1 MTIRRTLDQL
11 ASGFRKPNP
20 ERLAWELPL
29 RAQFVSRLLILSG
42 LVEISLLVLGYA
54 GVIRSAFFPW
64 ASFESLFILLISAWY
79 VRKKQ
84 VVTAAALLL
93 VSLSHAAAFI
103 MTAYG
108 PRSAA
113 PALLLPT
120 IIISG
125 LVTGRYFLAAW
136 WAICVA
142 ILLWISTVSSALD
155 LTPAFSD
162 WLTAARVQAILFWS
176 VGYAATA
183 YLIWLFASHLE
194 RLLEAAS
201 RSGEERREAV
211 VGERMRLAR
220 EIHDTLAQGF
230 TGIVVQINAA
240 EQTAPDKN
248 EETWSHLEKA
258 RALARRSLNEARR
271 SILLLRSSDLQDSD
285 LLSAIEKIGRHLL
298 ADESIQL
305 EAVRDGDA
313 YKLPDEIE
321 TELLRVG
328 QEAVA
333 NAIRHSGAA
342 KIKIS
347 LHYLPH
353 EVILRVSD
361 DGKGSIAP
369 GLGIRGMEERMQRV
383 RGRLEI
389 IAQPE
394 VGTAVCAS
402 VAV

>member
-1 MTIRRTLDQL
+1 VALDLMTIRRRLDQV
-11 ASGFRKPNP
+11 ASGLRKPNP
-20 ERLAWELPL
+20 ERLAWEKPL

-42 LVEISLLVLGYA
+42 LAEISLLVLGYA

-64 ASFESLFILLISAWY
+64 ASFESLFLLLIAAWY
-79 VRKKQ
+79 VRRQ
-84 VVTAAALLL
+84 NIVPAAGLLL
-93 VSLSHAAAFI
+93 ASLSHAAAFI
-103 MTAYG
+103 ITEYG
-108 PRSAA
+108 PGSAA

-136 WAICVA
+136 WATCVA
-142 ILLWISTVSSALD
+142 ILLWVSLVTSPLD
-155 LTPAFSD
+155 
-162 WLTAARVQAILFWS
+162 VQAISFWS

-194 RLLEAAS
+194 RLLEAAT

-240 EQTAPDKN
+240 EQAASEKN

-258 RALARRSLNEARR
+258 RALARRSLDEARR
-271 SILLLRSSDLQDSD
+271 SILLLRSSDLHDSD
-285 LLSAIEKIGRHLL
+285 LLTAIEKIGRHLL
-298 ADESIQL
+298 VDDSIQL
-305 EAVRDGDA
+305 EAGREGDA

-333 NAIRHSGAA
+333 NAIRHSGA
-342 KIKIS
+342 KKIS
-347 LHYLPH
+347 ISLRYLPH
-353 EVILRVSD
+353 EVMLRVSD
-361 DGKGSIAP
+361 DGTGSLQGAP
-369 GLGIRGMEERMQRV
+369 GLGLRGMEERMQRV
-383 RGRLEI
+383 RGNLEI
-389 IAQPE
+389 IAKPQI
-394 VGTAVCAS
+394 GTAVCAR

>member
-1 MTIRRTLDQL
+1 MTTKHWLEQI

-42 LVEISLLVLGYA
+42 LAEIALLVLGYA

-64 ASFESLFILLISAWY
+64 ASFDALIILLISAWY
-79 VRKKQ
+79 IRKKN
-84 VVTAAALLL
+84 VVPAAGLLL
-93 VSLSHAAAFI
+93 VSLSHVAAFI
-103 MTAYG
+103 ISSYG

-125 LVTGRYFLAAW
+125 LVTGRYFLATW
-136 WAICVA
+136 WAVCVA
-142 ILLWISTVSSALD
+142 ILVWVSAASSALD
-155 LTPAFSD
+155 
-162 WLTAARVQAILFWS
+162 WRAILFWS
-176 VGYAATA
+176 LGYAATA

-194 RLLEAAS
+194 RLLEAAT

-240 EQTAPDKN
+240 EQVAPEKN
-248 EETWSHLEKA
+248 EETWNHLEKA
-258 RALARRSLNEARR
+258 RALARRSLDEARR
-271 SILLLRSSDLQDSD
+271 SILLLRSSDLHDAD
-285 LLSAIEKIGRHLL
+285 LLTAIEKVGRHLL
-298 ADESIQL
+298 VDDSIQL
-305 EAVRDGDA
+305 EAVREGDA
-313 YKLPDEIE
+313 CKLPDEIE

-333 NAIRHSGAA
+333 NAIRHSGAT
-342 KIKIS
+342 KIKVS

-353 EVILRVSD
+353 EVMLRVSD
-361 DGKGSIAP
+361 DGKGLLQGAP

-383 RGRLEI
+383 RGHLEI
-389 IAQPE
+389 IAQPQI
-394 VGTAVCAS
+394 GTAVCAS

>member
-1 MTIRRTLDQL
+1 MTIRHRLDQI

-42 LVEISLLVLGYA
+42 LAEISLLVLGYA

-64 ASFESLFILLISAWY
+64 ASFDSLFILLISAWS
-79 VRKKQ
+79 VRKKN

-93 VSLSHAAAFI
+93 VSLSHMAGFI
-103 MTAYG
+103 ISAYG

-125 LVTGRYFLAAW
+125 LVTGRYFLGAW

-142 ILLWISTVSSALD
+142 ILVWVSWVSSPLD
-155 LTPAFSD
+155 
-162 WLTAARVQAILFWS
+162 VQAILFWS

-183 YLIWLFASHLE
+183 YLIWLFSSHLE

-211 VGERMRLAR
+211 MGERMRLAR

-240 EQTAPDKN
+240 EQITPAKN

-258 RALARRSLNEARR
+258 RALARRSLDEARR

-298 ADESIQL
+298 ADDSIQL
-305 EAVRDGDA
+305 EAVREGEA
-313 YKLPDEIE
+313 YKLSDEVE

-333 NAIRHSGAA
+333 NAIRHSGA
-342 KIKIS
+342 KKIS
-347 LHYLPH
+347 ISLRYLPH
-353 EVILRVSD
+353 EVRLRVSD
-361 DGKGSIAP
+361 DGKGRLHNAP
-369 GLGIRGMEERMQRV
+369 GLGIRGMEERMERV
-383 RGRLEI
+383 RGNLKI
-389 IAQPE
+389 TAKPE

-402 VAV
+402 VAL

>member
-1 MTIRRTLDQL
+1 MDLMTLWRRLDQI
-11 ASGFRKPNP
+11 ASRFRKPNP
-20 ERLAWELPL
+20 ERLAWEEPL

-42 LVEISLLVLGYA
+42 LAEISLLVLGYA

-64 ASFESLFILLISAWY
+64 ASFESIFLLLISAWS
-79 VRKKQ
+79 VRKKNI
-84 VVTAAALLL
+84 VGAAALLL
-93 VSLSHAAAFI
+93 VSLSHVAAFI
-103 MTAYG
+103 ITPYG

-125 LVTGRYFLAAW
+125 LVTGRYFLGAW

-142 ILLWISTVSSALD
+142 ILIWVSRGSSALD
-155 LTPAFSD
+155 
-162 WLTAARVQAILFWS
+162 VQAILFWS
-176 VGYAATA
+176 AGYAATA
-183 YLIWLFASHLE
+183 YLIWLFSSHLE

-220 EIHDTLAQGF
+220 EVHDTLAQGF

-240 EQTAPDKN
+240 EQITPVKN
-248 EETWSHLEKA
+248 EETWNHLEKA
-258 RALARRSLNEARR
+258 RTLARRSLDEARR
-271 SILLLRSSDLQDSD
+271 SILLLRSNDLRDSD
-285 LLSAIEKIGRHLL
+285 LLSAIEKTGRHLL

-305 EAVRDGDA
+305 ETMREGDSYVLA
-313 YKLPDEIE
+313 DEIE

-333 NAIRHSGAA
+333 NAIRHSGAK
-342 KIKIS
+342 KITVS
-347 LHYLPH
+347 LRYLPH
-353 EVILRVSD
+353 EVMLRVSD
-361 DGKGSIAP
+361 DGTGSLQRAP

-389 IAQPE
+389 IAQPQ

-402 VAV
+402 VVV

>member
-1 MTIRRTLDQL
+1 MTIRRRLDQI

-42 LVEISLLVLGYA
+42 LAEISLFVLGYA
-54 GVIRSAFFPW
+54 GVVRSTFFPW
-64 ASFESLFILLISAWY
+64 ASFDSLFILLISAWY
-79 VRKKQ
+79 VRKKN

-93 VSLSHAAAFI
+93 VSLSHVAAFI
-103 MTAYG
+103 ISAYG

-125 LVTGRYFLAAW
+125 LVTGRYFLGAW

-142 ILLWISTVSSALD
+142 ILVWVSWVSSPLD
-155 LTPAFSD
+155 
-162 WLTAARVQAILFWS
+162 VQAILFWS

-183 YLIWLFASHLE
+183 YLIWLFSSHLE

-240 EQTAPDKN
+240 EQTTPDKN

-258 RALARRSLNEARR
+258 RALARRSLDEARR

-298 ADESIQL
+298 TDESIQL
-305 EAVRDGDA
+305 EAVREGDA
-313 YKLPDEIE
+313 YELPDEIE

-333 NAIRHSGAA
+333 NAIRHSGAK
-342 KIKIS
+342 KISIS

-353 EVILRVSD
+353 EVMLRVSD
-361 DGKGSIAP
+361 DGTGSLQRAP
-369 GLGIRGMEERMQRV
+369 GLGIRGMEERMERI
-383 RGRLEI
+383 RGNLEI
-389 IAQPE
+389 IAQPQ

>member
-1 MTIRRTLDQL
+1 MDFMTIRRRLDQI
-11 ASGFRKPNP
+11 ASGFRKPKP

-42 LVEISLLVLGYA
+42 LAEISLLVLGYA

-64 ASFESLFILLISAWY
+64 ASFDSLFILLISAWY
-79 VRKKQ
+79 VRKKN

-93 VSLSHAAAFI
+93 VSLSHMAAFI
-103 MTAYG
+103 ITPYG

-125 LVTGRYFLAAW
+125 LVTGRYFLGAW

-142 ILLWISTVSSALD
+142 ILVWVSWVSSPLD
-155 LTPAFSD
+155 
-162 WLTAARVQAILFWS
+162 VQAILFWS

-183 YLIWLFASHLE
+183 YLIWLFSSHLE
-194 RLLEAAS
+194 RLLEAAA

-240 EQTAPDKN
+240 EQTTSDKN

-258 RALARRSLNEARR
+258 RALARRSLDEARR
-271 SILLLRSSDLQDSD
+271 SILLLRSNDLQDSD

-298 ADESIQL
+298 TDESIQL
-305 EAVRDGDA
+305 EAVREGDA
-313 YKLPDEIE
+313 YELPDEIE

-333 NAIRHSGAA
+333 NAIRHSGAK
-342 KIKIS
+342 KISIS

-353 EVILRVSD
+353 EVMLRVSD
-361 DGKGSIAP
+361 DGKGSLQRPP

-383 RGRLEI
+383 RGNLEI
-389 IAQPE
+389 IAKPE

>member
-1 MTIRRTLDQL
+1 MTIRHKLKQI

-29 RAQFVSRLLILSG
+29 RAQFVWRLLILSG
-42 LVEISLLVLGYA
+42 LVEIVLLVLGFA

-64 ASFESLFILLISAWY
+64 ASFESLFILLISAWC
-79 VRKKQ
+79 VRKKN

-93 VSLSHAAAFI
+93 VSLSHTAAFI
-103 MTAYG
+103 MSAYG

-125 LVTGRYFLAAW
+125 LVTGRYFLGAW

-142 ILLWISTVSSALD
+142 ILIWVSAAAASALD
-155 LTPAFSD
+155 M
-162 WLTAARVQAILFWS
+162 QAILFWS

-194 RLLEAAS
+194 RLLEAAT

-211 VGERMRLAR
+211 MGERLRLAR

-240 EQTAPDKN
+240 EQVAPEKN
-248 EETWSHLEKA
+248 EETWIHLEKA
-258 RALARRSLNEARR
+258 RALARRSLDEARR
-271 SILLLRSSDLQDSD
+271 SILLLRSSDLHDSD

-298 ADESIQL
+298 TDESIQL
-305 EAVRDGDA
+305 EAVREGEV
-313 YKLPDEIE
+313 YGLSDEIE

-333 NAIRHSGAA
+333 NAIRHSGAT
-342 KIKIS
+342 KIKV
-347 LHYLPH
+347 LLRYLPH
-353 EVILRVSD
+353 EVMLRVAD
-361 DGKGSIAP
+361 DGKGSLQGAP

-383 RGRLEI
+383 RGHLEI

-394 VGTAVCAS
+394 IGTAVCAT